1 MDIYLKLLKKK
12 NFKKN
17 NTEQLNSLIK
27 WLNS

>member
-12 NFKKN
+12 NLKKN